1 MIAVVCTCPPVPR
14 EPSQLARASERRQPD
29 GRSNFAM
36 AATTTTLSLASR
48 CATAHRRLRAT
59 TSAAARVPRRP
70 RALAVVAAAG
80 KKGEAKTGMNLI
92 KPKPMYAKGE
102 EPWWIDPETGKAPG
116 YLQITV
122 FMASQ
127 LFVGMVMQPFALW
140 YGQLFEPYVQN
151 CTGIGC

>member
-1 MIAVVCTCPPVPR
+1 MR
-14 EPSQLARASERRQPD
+14 SFARVRPFRASRANCHCASERLCQPD

-36 AATTTTLSLASR
+36 ATTTTTLSLASR

-59 TSAAARVPRRP
+59 TSASARVPRRP
-70 RALAVVAAAG
+70 RTLAVVAAAG

>member
-1 MIAVVCTCPPVPR
+1 MVAVVCTCPPVPR
-14 EPSQLARASERRQPD
+14 EPSQLSRERAAGPTRRTIELRD
-29 GRSNFAM
+29 GRDDDDP
-36 AATTTTLSLASR
+36 LACIALRDRSSK
-48 CATAHRRLRAT
+48 APGHHLRLRAG
-59 TSAAARVPRRP
+59 PRRP

-80 KKGEAKTGMNLI
+80 KKGEAKTGLNLI